1 MPVIQHENKIH
12 ERACSIAE
20 SNRQA
25 AVAAA
30 GSSGAAV
37 IAADVAFYRAV
48 IVSCKANNLPFNEFS
63 FALKTLGT
71 GGQ

>member
-30 GSSGAAV
+30 GSSAAALK
-37 IAADVAFYRAV
+37 AADVAFYRAV
-48 IVSCKANNLPFNEFS
+48 IASCKTNNLPFSNFTY
-63 FALKTLGT
+63 ALIGLGT
-71 GGQ
+71 GGA